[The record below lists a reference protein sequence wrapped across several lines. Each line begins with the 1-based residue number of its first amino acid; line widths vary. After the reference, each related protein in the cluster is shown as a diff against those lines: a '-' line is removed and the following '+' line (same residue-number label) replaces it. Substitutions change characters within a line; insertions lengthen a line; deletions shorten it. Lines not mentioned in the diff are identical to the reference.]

1 MDNPQSCFHSYS
13 LTHLVIPANS
23 EVDLGKTT
31 INKLPESNDIFNVV
45 FAFVG
50 NYTLSS
56 KHAITELESNLF
68 HLVSLY
74 ISYQVWRKPGKGD
87 R

>member
-1 MDNPQSCFHSYS
+1 MFPLYS
-13 LTHLVIPANS
+13 LTHLVILANS

-31 INKLPESNDIFNVV
+31 INKLPESNDIFNVF

-50 NYTLSS
+50 NYILSS

-68 HLVSLY
+68 HLVSSIY
-74 ISYQVWRKPGKGD
+74 ISYQVRRKPGKGD